1 MSELPGRPDIRQLRR
16 QARELLDAARDGEPG
31 ALARLRAVSGRVT
44 LSAAQLAIAREYGFS
59 SWPALRAEVQ
69 RRSAAGP
76 AYSAEDAEQ
85 WWDAF
90 QLAENDQAGELRERA
105 DAGDEHARRQLA
117 SWLADRGYVNGGL
130 NDPAGGLDEAI
141 EVIRP
146 LADAG
151 DDIASMWLA
160 RWLADAGQLDELRER
175 AASGSYHAVHELAEW
190 LTYRKHWGELR
201 QLMNDHW
208 ELLAG
213 WRARQYDMNVMRL
226 AAELGDNDARLRLDE
241 WLSRR
246 RARAA
251 ESESARRFLAELEE
265 DPDWAPFLPLQAD

>member
-1 MSELPGRPDIRQLRR
+1 MSGLPGRPDIRQLRR

-31 ALARLRAVSGRVT
+31 ALARLRAVSGRVM

-69 RRSAAGP
+69 RCSAAGAAHAP
-76 AYSAEDAEQ
+76 EDAEQ

-117 SWLADRGYVNGGL
+117 GWLADRGYVNGGL
-130 NDPAGGLDEAI
+130 DDPAGLDEAI

-160 RWLADAGQLDELRER
+160 RWLADAGQLGELRER
-175 AASGSYHAVHELAEW
+175 AAGGSYHAVHELAEW
-190 LTYRKHWGELR
+190 LSRRKHWGELR
-201 QLMNDHW
+201 QLMDDHW
-208 ELLAG
+208 ELLAV
-213 WRARQYDMNVMRL
+213 WQARQHDMNVVRL
-226 AAELGDNDARLRLDE
+226 AAELGDDDARLQLDE

-251 ESESARRFLAELEE
+251 ESESARRYLAELEE
-265 DPDWAPFLPLQAD
+265 NPDWAPFLPLQAD